1 MKIAVINGSLSNPS
15 KTYLTSAYV
24 VKYLESN
31 FPEVEVSFVDLKD
44 YELVF
49 CDARDPDDYEGDTRE
64 IIKVIQEADAV
75 VVGTPIYR
83 GSIPGSLKNVFDI
96 IPNDSLRGK
105 VIGFI
110 ATGGTYHHYLAIE
123 HQLKPL
129 AGYFKAHVVPGNVYA
144 HNEHFHNKQLT
155 DVTIKDRLKEL
166 ADALVDLTRS
176 INRTSSG
183 PEHPLIPRK
192 SLSQS

>member
-155 DVTIKDRLKEL
+155 DGTIKDRLKEL
-166 ADALVDLTRS
+166 ADSLVNLTRS
-176 INRTSSG
+176 INRASSG

>member
-24 VKYLESN
+24 VEYLESN